1 MVINSIEISFNNK
14 SQKYN
19 FKNDFNLI
27 FSKKNSKGKTTLLR
41 FILYGLGYN
50 IPPTEGIGDF
60 GKYKI
65 NIELSSEV
73 KQILLIRTGETI
85 ILKDENNEKK
95 FLLPEE
101 QYELQSLLFGIEDL
115 LILENLLAVFYI
127 DQEKGWTMLNR
138 GKIIGNNRFNIENY
152 ISGLSGKD
160 LGDLFY
166 EREKV
171 SQEIRK
177 YNNLLKISE
186 FKDEIVD
193 NLAISKTNEE
203 ISLLIKNKNKI
214 KFQIEEKEK
223 EISEIDEII
232 RDNKQFIE
240 YIENMKIIVKG
251 KNGEKIELK
260 KENILNYPENE
271 MYLKY
276 KKSLLNHQLFKYK
289 AEYNKVMKKIEE
301 KNTLFDMKTILENME
316 DNIKNINLDKNI
328 VENVLNNLTNQKKK
342 INNKIKNYLST
353 NNNYLNYFYDVIDKY
368 AIELEI
374 KQYINKDHSIVLTK
388 KLKGYSGKI
397 LAQLAFVFKLAYLKT
412 IEEKFEIKLPFI
424 IDSPRTSEMKEDA
437 AIDMMNIL
445 KRDFQGYQI
454 IVASVYDSFGDIKM
468 NKIILETG
476 VID

>member
-1 MVINSIEISFNNK
+1 MVINSIEISYNNK

-60 GKYKI
+60 DKYKI

-85 ILKDENNEKK
+85 ILKDENNEKN

-160 LGDLFY
+160 LGDLYY
-166 EREKV
+166 EREKI

-223 EISEIDEII
+223 EISEVDEII

-251 KNGEKIELK
+251 NNGEKIELK

-301 KNTLFDMKTILENME
+301 KNTLFDMKTVLENME

-353 NNNYLNYFYDVIDKY
+353 NNNYLNYFYDIIDKY

-412 IEEKFEIKLPFI
+412 IEEKFKIKLPFI
-424 IDSPRTSEMKEDA
+424 IDSQRTSEMKEDA

-445 KRDFQGYQI
+445 QRDFQGYQI

>member
-1 MVINSIEISFNNK
+1 MVINSIEISSNNK
-14 SQKYN
+14 SKSYEL
-19 FKNDFNLI
+19 KNGFNLI
-27 FSKKNSKGKTTLLR
+27 FSEKNSKGKTTLLR

-50 IPPTEGIGDF
+50 IPPTEGIGNFD
-60 GKYKI
+60 KYRI
-65 NIELSSEV
+65 NVVLTINK
-73 KQILLIRTGETI
+73 KQVLLIRTGETI
-85 ILKDENNEKK
+85 ILKNDADEKV

-101 QYELQSLLFGIEDL
+101 QYEFQALLFGIDDL

-160 LGDLFY
+160 LGDLYY
-166 EREKV
+166 EKEKI

-177 YNNLLKISE
+177 YKNLLKISE

-203 ISLLIKNKNKI
+203 ISLLIKNKNKLA
-214 KFQIEEKEK
+214 FQIELKEK
-223 EISEIDEII
+223 EISEIDDII
-232 RDNKQFIE
+232 KDNKQFID
-240 YIENMKIIVKG
+240 YIENMRIIVKG
-251 KNGEKIELK
+251 NNGEKIELK
-260 KENILNYPENE
+260 KENILNYDENE

-276 KKSLLNHQLFKYK
+276 KKTLLNHQLFKYK
-289 AEYNKVMKKIEE
+289 SEYDKVIKKIEE

-316 DNIKNINLDKNI
+316 DNIKNLNLDKNV
-328 VENVLNNLTNQKKK
+328 VENVLNNLISQRNKV
-342 INNKIKNYLST
+342 NNKIKNYLST
-353 NNNYLNYFYDVIDKY
+353 NNNYLNYFYDIIDKY

-374 KQYINKDHSIVLTK
+374 KQFINKDHSIVLTS

-397 LAQLAFVFKLAYLKT
+397 LAQLAFIFKLAYLKT

-437 AIDMMNIL
+437 ATDMMNIL
-445 KRDFQGYQI
+445 QRDFNGYQI
-454 IVASVYDSFGDIKM
+454 IIASVYEHFDDIKM
-468 NKIILETG
+468 NKITLETG

>member
-1 MVINSIEISFNNK
+1 MVINSIEISLNNK

-60 GKYKI
+60 DKYKI
-65 NIELSSEV
+65 NIELSSNV
-73 KQILLIRTGETI
+73 NQILLIRTGETI
-85 ILKDENNEKK
+85 ILKDENNEKN

-160 LGDLFY
+160 LGDLYY

-171 SQEIRK
+171 SQEIKK

-186 FKDEIVD
+186 YKDEIVD

-223 EISEIDEII
+223 EISEIDDII
-232 RDNKQFIE
+232 KDNKQFIE
-240 YIENMKIIVKG
+240 YIENMRIIVKG
-251 KNGEKIELK
+251 NNGEKIELR

-289 AEYNKVMKKIEE
+289 SEYNKVIKKIEE

-316 DNIKNINLDKNI
+316 DNIKNMNLDKNI

-342 INNKIKNYLST
+342 INKKIKSYLST
-353 NNNYLNYFYDVIDKY
+353 NNNYLNYFYDIIDKY

-412 IEEKFEIKLPFI
+412 IEEKFGIKLPFI

-437 AIDMMNIL
+437 AMDMMNIL
-445 KRDFQGYQI
+445 QRDFNGYQI
-454 IVASVYDSFGDIKM
+454 IVASVYDNFGDIKM

>member
-1 MVINSIEISFNNK
+1 MVINSIEISYNNK

-60 GKYKI
+60 DKYKI

-85 ILKDENNEKK
+85 ILKDENNEKN

-160 LGDLFY
+160 LGDLYY
-166 EREKV
+166 EREKI

-223 EISEIDEII
+223 EISEVDEII

-251 KNGEKIELK
+251 NNGEKIELK

-301 KNTLFDMKTILENME
+301 KNTLFDMKTVLENME

-353 NNNYLNYFYDVIDKY
+353 NNNYLNYFYDIIDKY

-412 IEEKFEIKLPFI
+412 IEEKFKIKLPFI

-445 KRDFQGYQI
+445 QRDFQGYQI

>member
-1 MVINSIEISFNNK
+1 MVINSIEISSNNK
-14 SQKYN
+14 SKSYEL
-19 FKNDFNLI
+19 KNGFNLI
-27 FSKKNSKGKTTLLR
+27 FSEKNSKGKTTLLR

-50 IPPTEGIGDF
+50 IPPTEGIGNFD
-60 GKYKI
+60 KYRI
-65 NIELSSEV
+65 NVVLTINK
-73 KQILLIRTGETI
+73 KQVLLIRTSETI
-85 ILKDENNEKK
+85 ILKNDADEKV

-101 QYELQSLLFGIEDL
+101 QYEFQALLFGIDDL

-160 LGDLFY
+160 LGDLYY
-166 EREKV
+166 EKEKI

-177 YNNLLKISE
+177 YKNLLKISE

-203 ISLLIKNKNKI
+203 ISLLIKNKNKLA
-214 KFQIEEKEK
+214 FQIELKEK
-223 EISEIDEII
+223 EISEIDDII
-232 RDNKQFIE
+232 KDNKQFID
-240 YIENMKIIVKG
+240 YIENMRIIVKG
-251 KNGEKIELK
+251 NNGEKIELK
-260 KENILNYPENE
+260 KENILNYDENE

-276 KKSLLNHQLFKYK
+276 KKTLLNHQLFKYK
-289 AEYNKVMKKIEE
+289 SEYDKVIKKIEE

-316 DNIKNINLDKNI
+316 DNIKNLNLDKNV
-328 VENVLNNLTNQKKK
+328 VENVLNNLISQRNKV
-342 INNKIKNYLST
+342 NNKIKNYLST
-353 NNNYLNYFYDVIDKY
+353 NNNYLNYFYDIIDKY

-374 KQYINKDHSIVLTK
+374 KQFINKDHSIVLTS

-412 IEEKFEIKLPFI
+412 IEEKFGIKLPFI

-437 AIDMMNIL
+437 ATDMMNIL
-445 KRDFQGYQI
+445 QRDFNGYQI
-454 IVASVYDSFGDIKM
+454 IIASVYEHFGDIKM
-468 NKIILETG
+468 NKITLETG